1 MEIFRLNGRP
11 NYHISDDNGGN
22 SYCNNARR
30 YKLTTMGEDMRMYE
44 EVDGV
49 DTKNYTGE
57 EKLCQSCVA
66 KAYQNGKITVI
77 PIEDGKDKNNI

>member
-1 MEIFRLNGRP
+1 
-11 NYHISDDNGGN
+11 
-22 SYCNNARR
+22 
-30 YKLTTMGEDMRMYE
+30 MGEDMRMYE